1 MKHDD
6 PKPEDP
12 HEAGGPPSD
21 QGNAHGPSGPDD
33 PTRRRVLGGLAAVGV
48 GLAIGGCETTGPGA
62 TGTMGS
68 TGATGG
74 PGAPRSAADARVDA
88 ALRDQVRHIV
98 VIYAENRSFVN
109 LYGDFPGVQT
119 PLAGVG
125 AARYTQ
131 LDRDGKTA
139 LAQLP
144 KIWGGLVPQ
153 AQEVGG
159 RRYMIDEQAIT
170 GLSNGP
176 FRIADAQGRPL
187 PNGVITRDLV
197 HRFYQN
203 QMQINGGRND
213 QFAAWGDSG
222 GLVMGYY
229 ENSADSL
236 RLWKLAQQYTLCD
249 NFFMAAFGGSWLNHI
264 FLISAQAPFY
274 PNIQASP
281 AKHLV
286 SVLDGDDPLGT
297 RLKTAAASPASAL
310 GGPPK
315 FVNDG
320 LFTPDGYAVNTMA
333 PPYQPSSVRPAEDGN
348 AAWADAADPRVLPPQ
363 IYATIGDRLSAKGV
377 DWAWYS
383 GAWQYALDHRDTGA
397 VPDFQYHH
405 QPFNYFASFAP
416 GTAERARHL
425 RDAGVGDDPATNRLL
440 ADIDAGRLP
449 TVTFYKPQG
458 NLNMHAGYADVE
470 SGDRHVAA
478 VIEHLQRSPQW
489 ANTVIVMTH
498 DENGGWWD
506 PVAPPTGDRWGPGSR
521 IPALV
526 IAPFAKQGYVDHTF
540 YDTASILRFISR
552 VHGLA
557 PLDGVAS
564 RDRAFAERG
573 QTPPGDLTAALDLA

>member
-6 PKPEDP
+6 PKS
-12 HEAGGPPSD
+12 AD
-21 QGNAHGPSGPDD
+21 QNENDDGHLQGDRGAPDD
-33 PTRRRVLGGLAAVGV
+33 PARRRVLGGIAAVGV
-48 GLAIGGCETTGPGA
+48 GLALSGCQTSETNAGVG
-62 TGTMGS
+62 
-68 TGATGG
+68 
-74 PGAPRSAADARVDA
+74 PRSATDARVDA

-98 VIYAENRSFVN
+98 VIYAENRSFTN
-109 LYGDFPGVQT
+109 LYGNFPGVQT
-119 PLAGVG
+119 PLSGVP
-125 AARYTQ
+125 ASRYVQ
-131 LDRDGKTA
+131 LDRDGKTP

-144 KIWGGLVPQ
+144 KIWGGLVPA
-153 AQEVGG
+153 AQELDGK
-159 RRYMIDEQAIT
+159 RYMIGEDAIT
-170 GLSNGP
+170 GLANQP
-176 FRIADAQGRPL
+176 FRIVDTHGNPL
-187 PNGVITRDLV
+187 PNGIITRDLV

-203 QMQINGGRND
+203 QMQISAGRND

-229 ENSADSL
+229 ENSAQTL
-236 RLWKLAQQYTLCD
+236 RLWQLAQQYTLCD

-264 FLISAQAPFY
+264 YLIAAQPPYY
-274 PNIQASP
+274 PNVQSSP
-281 AKHLV
+281 AAKMV

-297 RLKTAAASPASAL
+297 RLKLAANSPASAL

-320 LFTPDGYAVNTMA
+320 AFTPDGYAVNTMA

-348 AAWADAADPRVLPPQ
+348 PAWADPADPRVMPPQ
-363 IYATIGDRLSAKGV
+363 TFATIGDRLSAKGV

-383 GAWQYALDHRDTGA
+383 GAWQFALDHRDTGA

-405 QPFNYFASFAP
+405 QPFNYFANFAP
-416 GTAERARHL
+416 GTTERARHL

-449 TVTFYKPQG
+449 AVTFYKPQG

-526 IAPFAKQGYVDHTF
+526 IAPFAKKGHVDHTF
-540 YDTASILRFISR
+540 YDTNSILRFISR

-564 RDRAFAERG
+564 RDRAFSARG
-573 QTPPGDLTAALDLA
+573 QTPPGDLTGALELA